1 MNKKSVVWKSNR
13 RFNMGF
19 LNNTSVT
26 VDAVLTKKGRELL
39 ARGQDEFKIT
49 KFALADDEIDYSL
62 WDTAHPNGSNYYGAV
77 IENMP
82 LLEAFVD
89 ENQVMRYK
97 LVSLPKNTAKLP
109 ILEVPSPTLTFNGPG
124 VTQTITPNTR
134 NGSDNESGY
143 SFTLHD
149 ATIANLT
156 PIMVKKAAV
165 VKKKKRRPGDI
176 GRPMGP
182 DLLDFSPR
190 RGGGRVM
197 APGIFPGGAR
207 NFALGRDFL
216 EREEIADLQVNV
228 GATTPV
234 FVAEEE
240 RKKSITLV
248 GKSVNLVSRSI
259 TTQTST
265 NVTVVGLDS
274 GATFN
279 VAVTVKAD
287 PSRL

>member
-1 MNKKSVVWKSNR
+1 MNKKSVVWTSPR
-13 RFNMGF
+13 RVKMGF

-26 VDAVLTKKGRELL
+26 VDAILTKKGRELL

-109 ILEVPSPTLTFNGPG
+109 ILEIPSPTLVFNGPG
-124 VTQTITPNTR
+124 ITQTITPNTR

-143 SFTLHD
+143 NFILHD
-149 ATIANLT
+149 AIIANLT
-156 PIMVKKAAV
+156 PVIVASKR
-165 VKKKKRRPGDI
+165 KKKRRG
-176 GRPMGP
+176 G
-182 DLLDFSPR
+182 LL
-190 RGGGRVM
+190 GGRGKRKGGLGKGQLGRFS
-197 APGIFPGGAR
+197 AGSAAKFLPGGI
-207 NFALGRDFL
+207 LEEDFL
-216 EREEIADLQVNV
+216 RDIEQDIADLQMNT

-234 FVAEEE
+234 FLNEEE
-240 RKKSITLV
+240 RKSSITIT
-248 GKSVNLVSRSI
+248 GNSVNVVSRSV
-259 TTQTST
+259 TTDTST

-274 GATFN
+274 GATYN

-287 PSRL
+287 PSKL

>member
-1 MNKKSVVWKSNR
+1 
-13 RFNMGF
+13 MGF

-62 WDTAHPNGSNYYGAV
+62 WDVAHPNGSNYYGAV

-109 ILEVPSPTLTFNGPG
+109 ILEVPSPTLSFNGPG
-124 VTQTITPNTR
+124 ITQTITPNTR

-143 SFTLHD
+143 NFILHD

-156 PIMVKKAAV
+156 PVIVAKKDRP
-165 VKKKKRRPGDI
+165 KRKNVR
-176 GRPMGP
+176 
-182 DLLDFSPR
+182 R
-190 RGGGRVM
+190 RGGIDESILSAVRR
-197 APGIFPGGAR
+197 GGAGAAR
-207 NFALGRDFL
+207 PPGPRTPASRLPRGRRRRTRAARP
-216 EREEIADLQVNV
+216 RELLRFRAHCAVK
-228 GATTPV
+228 PP
-234 FVAEEE
+234 
-240 RKKSITLV
+240 SIT
-248 GKSVNLVSRSI
+248 SSAP
-259 TTQTST
+259 
-265 NVTVVGLDS
+265 VTKRDS
-274 GATFN
+274 SDA
-279 VAVTVKAD
+279 
-287 PSRL
+287 R